1 MVVISSLQKRQRPIL
16 EWWLNSII
24 NNWASHLMNLSPT
37 LHLAHKDFKNWR
49 SNLLPTGLNLKWV
62 DWTCSVS
69 DLFGSFKMILPPL
82 QPKNPL
88 GQERVFLTN
97 PMLQKRLESALKWLK
112 TGHKIIYGLQ
122 TGEAS
127 AKYAEASQVCRAGR
141 IWTEIRIGSG
151 RDGCKLVESGSATNS
166 NLNRVQ
172 ECYQRLLKATRV
184 AVLGFGE
191 VTEGNEIG
199 RWFH

>member
-1 MVVISSLQKRQRPIL
+1 
-16 EWWLNSII
+16 
-24 NNWASHLMNLSPT
+24 MNLSPT

-97 PMLQKRLESALKWLK
+97 PTLQKRLESALKWLK

-141 IWTEIRIGSG
+141 VRSG
-151 RDGCKLVESGSATNS
+151 RLQTGRVRSSRLQTGRVRFCNKLEFELRPRVLSTAFKSDQGGRPRLRLSHRRQRDWSPNPIGVEQRRRVSKEISG
-166 NLNRVQ
+166 
-172 ECYQRLLKATRV
+172 
-184 AVLGFGE
+184 
-191 VTEGNEIG
+191 
-199 RWFH
+199 